1 MPFDFAA
8 QPEGREQP
16 SPSVTKAV
24 MALGDWRPVAEIGQ
38 RRGLAAVVQYF
49 LCGLGVRGA

>member
-16 SPSVTKAV
+16 SPSFDRAVT
-24 MALGDWRPVAEIGQ
+24 ALGDWHPLAEVGQ
-38 RRGLAAVVQYF
+38 RRGLAALVQYF